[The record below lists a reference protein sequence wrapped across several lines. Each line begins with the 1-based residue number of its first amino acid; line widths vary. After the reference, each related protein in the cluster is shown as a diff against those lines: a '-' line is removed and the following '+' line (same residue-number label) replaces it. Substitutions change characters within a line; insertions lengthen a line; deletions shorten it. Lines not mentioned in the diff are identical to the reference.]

1 MTSLYI
7 FGKVTFMNEDEKRI
21 LDENNKDDEVQKN
34 KPRTKLFAAV
44 EERSETTQVIVSE
57 QPANDVVFAPTVEG
71 EENVAESIAEDE
83 RKLAEKTM
91 RKHMF
96 GDRAKASKKIP
107 KWLGRI
113 IAVGVLIAIVVIL
126 FVKFPLFY
134 NCVTPPSTDRF
145 NTYVEGLS
153 LEVWEG
159 VLGKPTDEYPANFAE
174 INETNGAEQSAK
186 GGVVF
191 VDDETKEKKFA
202 NIYCYQFKNKSESKT
217 YANFVKDSNVQH
229 EGDVVFKNAIYSMGS
244 VWYSTDNYYYLGW
257 FCGNMFIEVYASDKG
272 IAELIRG
279 DINSYF

>member
-1 MTSLYI
+1 
-7 FGKVTFMNEDEKRI
+7 MNEDEKRV
-21 LDENNKDDEVQKN
+21 LDENNKDSETSKN

-44 EERSETTQVIVSE
+44 EEKSETAQVSVAD

-83 RKLAEKTM
+83 KKLVEKAK
-91 RKHMF
+91 RQNLF
-96 GDRAKASKKIP
+96 GDRTRATKKIP

-113 IAVGVLIAIVVIL
+113 IAVGVLIAVVVIL

-134 NCVTPPSTDRF
+134 NCVTPPSTERF
-145 NTYVEGLS
+145 DSYVEILN
-153 LEVWEG
+153 LEKWEG
-159 VLGKPTDEYPANFAE
+159 VLGNPTDEYPNNFAE
-174 INETNGAEQSAK
+174 ISETNGAEKKAK
-186 GGVVF
+186 GSVVF

-202 NIYCYQFKNKSESKT
+202 NIYCYQFSNKDGPKEYT
-217 YANFVKDSNVQH
+217 NFVKDANAIYGS
-229 EGDVVFKNAIYSMGS
+229 EAVFKNAVYSMGS

-257 FCGNMFIEVYASDKG
+257 FCGKVFVEVYASDKE